1 MYIKFSI
8 LKNYITLIIF
18 FYSMIHDFIDLK
30 EGINLVYG
38 EPAAGKTTLALMLT
52 RDYSKFSKVIYV
64 DTENGFNV
72 ERFKQISQKNYKDC
86 LKNII
91 TFKVKNYKEQEDII
105 NKLNEIKASLII
117 IDTIGMHYRLNLKDD
132 FKDSNNKMINMLKT
146 LLKLNKNNVN
156 ILLINQVYSNFNTN
170 KIQGVGANMINKFC
184 KVVLKLEKNPRK
196 IIREKPVR
204 SERLFEIKDEGIILR

>member
-1 MYIKFSI
+1 
-8 LKNYITLIIF
+8 
-18 FYSMIHDFIDLK
+18 MIHDFIDLK

-38 EPAAGKTTLALMLT
+38 EPATGKTTLALMLT
-52 RDYSKFSKVIYV
+52 RDYSKFSRVIYV

-91 TFKVKNYKEQEDII
+91 TFKVKNYQEQEDAIK
-105 NKLNEIKASLII
+105 NLNGIKADLII

-132 FKDSNNKMINMLKT
+132 FKDANNKMISMLKT

-156 ILLINQVYSNFNTN
+156 VLIINQVYNNFNTN
-170 KIQGVGANMINKFC
+170 KVQGVGEKMINKFC

-196 IIREKPVR
+196 IIREKPNK
-204 SERLFEIKDEGIILR
+204 SERLFEINDEGITIH

>member
-1 MYIKFSI
+1 
-8 LKNYITLIIF
+8 
-18 FYSMIHDFIDLK
+18 MIHDFIDLK

-38 EPAAGKTTLALMLT
+38 EPATGKTTLALMLT
-52 RDYSKFSKVIYV
+52 RDYSKFSRVIYV

-72 ERFKQISQKNYKDC
+72 ERFKQISRENYKDC

-91 TFKVKNYKEQEDII
+91 TFKVKNYQEQEDAIK
-105 NKLNEIKASLII
+105 NLNGIKADLII

-132 FKDSNNKMINMLKT
+132 FKDANNKMISMLKT

-156 ILLINQVYSNFNTN
+156 VLIINQVYNNFNTN
-170 KIQGVGANMINKFC
+170 KVQGVGEKMINKFC

-196 IIREKPVR
+196 IIREKPNK
-204 SERLFEIKDEGIILR
+204 SERLFEINDEGITIH